1 MRGQVVMS
9 AKERR
14 EREREQRKKHILD
27 TARSLL
33 LEKGLNAT
41 SINQIAKRSEMS
53 VGAIYFYFKDKEEL
67 FAALQV
73 EGLELLSQAIRQA
86 VNDSSLPEDK
96 IRSIASAYLKFSEEH
111 KNYFDIINY
120 FLASPE
126 TIFSPELKSRIDEH
140 GNDSILFLTEAIRE
154 GIGDDIFKAVD
165 PRRQALIL
173 WSAFHGMIQLK
184 KLERTI
190 LAKDNYQSL
199 YLEAVERFLDGL
211 CIRQAS

>member
-1 MRGQVVMS
+1 MG

-14 EREREQRKKHILD
+14 EREREQRKSDILD
-27 TARSLL
+27 AARSLL

-41 SINQIAKRSEMS
+41 SINKIAKRAELS

-73 EGLELLSQAIRQA
+73 EGLELLHQTIHQS
-86 VNDSSLPEDK
+86 VDSESLPEEK
-96 IRSIASAYLKFSEEH
+96 VRSIALAYLRFSEEH

-126 TIFSPELKSRIDEH
+126 TIFPPDLKNKIDSH
-140 GNDSILFLTEAIRE
+140 GNASIFTLTAAIRE
-154 GIGDDIFKAVD
+154 GIDRGYFKALD
-165 PRRQALIL
+165 PRRQAIIL

-184 KLERTI
+184 KLEKTI
-190 LAKDNYQSL
+190 LAMGEYQSL
-199 YLEAVERFLDGL
+199 YMETLDRFLDGL
-211 CIRQAS
+211 RRG